1 MTAAV
6 PATHGEVWLRA
17 RPDGVLGT
25 EHFEVVRVPVPEA
38 RAGQVLVR
46 SRLMSV
52 AASMRTLMEGAVG
65 LPLPVAVL
73 GEPLWAPALGEVVA
87 APGGELA
94 PGDLV
99 THGLGWREY
108 AAVDVA
114 EARRVDPSEL
124 PDPAAYLSQAMT
136 AWLGVVRGA
145 EVRPGDTVFVTGA
158 AAGVGTMAGRFA
170 RLRGAGRVIGSTGSR
185 LKGEY
190 LIRESGYDAV
200 VVRGAAPIE
209 EQLRE
214 AAPDGLDV
222 VFDNVG
228 GEQLAAALAVA
239 RRGARV
245 GSSARCPARSPAVS
259 RHPWGSTPVRS
270 SCGGSRCAGCRA
282 VIIWTR
288 SRRGCGSSGVACARG
303 PSSSR
308 TRGFRASRRMA
319 SGHREY
325 GPEDVHR
332 LRAVRKLLEAGPAI
346 GDLLAF
352 IDVLDMVYPMDGD
365 DPGPG
370 PAKRLGHCSVAEVT
384 TRRPAALDERIGRL
398 VEVRSRL
405 AAGLADRFGDVF
417 PEPGAGQDVNRA
429 ANRAA

>member
-46 SRLMSV
+46 NRLMSV
-52 AASMRTLMEGAVG
+52 AASMRTLMEGAAG

-87 APGGELA
+87 APGGEPA

-145 EVRPGDTVFVTGA
+145 EVPPGDTVFVTGA
-158 AAGVGTMAGRFA
+158 AGGVGTMAGRFA

-190 LIRESGYDAV
+190 LIRELGYDAV

-214 AAPDGLDV
+214 AAADGLDV

-245 GSSARCPARSPAVS
+245 GLVGALSGQISGGFTAPVGIDTGSLILRGITLRGMSGSDHLDAIPEGMREFGRGLREGTIVFPHARLSGIQAHGFRTPGVRPRGRPPSAGRTQAL
-259 RHPWGSTPVRS
+259 G
-270 SCGGSRCAGCRA
+270 GGSGDR
-282 VIIWTR
+282 R
-288 SRRGCGSSGVACARG
+288 S
-303 PSSSR
+303 
-308 TRGFRASRRMA
+308 
-319 SGHREY
+319 
-325 GPEDVHR
+325 
-332 LRAVRKLLEAGPAI
+332 
-346 GDLLAF
+346 
-352 IDVLDMVYPMDGD
+352 
-365 DPGPG
+365 
-370 PAKRLGHCSVAEVT
+370 
-384 TRRPAALDERIGRL
+384 
-398 VEVRSRL
+398 
-405 AAGLADRFGDVF
+405 AGLHR
-417 PEPGAGQDVNRA
+417 RA
-429 ANRAA
+429 RHGVPDGR